1 MAFGVCNVHALIVN
15 VRMKYSRVITFS
27 PFELDGRCAGS
38 SRSGWKGY
46 AVLLGDTDRAVGYLK

>member
-1 MAFGVCNVHALIVN
+1 MSTGCLVKCASETE
-15 VRMKYSRVITFS
+15 REITFS

>member
-1 MAFGVCNVHALIVN
+1 MCEEIP
-15 VRMKYSRVITFS
+15 FS